1 MQYAICYNIIYQI
14 CHNYII
20 LQQKFTFAFF
30 IAYGIS
36 KPGALVNNSSLF
48 RIASISKML
57 TAVAIMR
64 LYEDGKLKLN
74 DKVFGKK
81 GKYLYLFNKS

>member
-1 MQYAICYNIIYQI
+1 
-14 CHNYII
+14 
-20 LQQKFTFAFF
+20 
-30 IAYGIS
+30 
-36 KPGALVNNSSLF
+36 
-48 RIASISKML
+48 ML

-81 GKYLYLFNKS
+81 GKYLYFFNKS